1 METDTGGEGP
11 TKQAFPDAQLLD
23 SWSHTFPPQWRLSS
37 PEREHAPIYL
47 RAKLASFTLLAI
59 PGIPIQAPAMPVHPA
74 GTPKG
79 PEPNLSRRYQPNV
92 KRIRQKETDV
102 PVSDYHSSDEDDE
115 DTDSVRG
122 EELDNCPPD
131 LTKVEGV
138 SNNGPRS
145 IKTVSRCSLST
156 SIPRTQD

>member
-1 METDTGGEGP
+1 MPSFWIHGH
-11 TKQAFPDAQLLD
+11 LH
-23 SWSHTFPPQWRLSS
+23 SPPSGD
-37 PEREHAPIYL
+37 L
-47 RAKLASFTLLAI
+47 RPPSVSTHPLISVLNSRPLTLLAI
-59 PGIPIQAPAMPVHPA
+59 PGTPIQAPAMPIHPA

-138 SNNGPRS
+138 RNNGPRS

-156 SIPRTQD
+156 STPRTPD